1 MNIIET
7 KLGNDGVEGGGD
19 VAGGYL
25 AAFGVQSLGFVV
37 FVCGTLQRRD
47 TGAAAA
53 ARMAMREMRG
63 EGETTAEASASSMRK
78 REHMLGP
85 RTAKH
90 VTLLPKDDTSPMGE
104 ISVLF

>member
-7 KLGNDGVEGGGD
+7 KLGDDGVEGGGD

-37 FVCGTLQRRD
+37 FECVECDTLQRRD

-78 REHMLGP
+78 REHVLGP
-85 RTAKH
+85 RTA
-90 VTLLPKDDTSPMGE
+90 
-104 ISVLF
+104 

>member
-7 KLGNDGVEGGGD
+7 ELGDDGVEGSGD

-25 AAFGVQSLGFVV
+25 AEFGEQSLGFVV
-37 FVCGTLQRRD
+37 LECGTLQRRD
-47 TGAAAA
+47 TGAAAV

-63 EGETTAEASASSMRK
+63 EGDTTAEASASSMRK

-85 RTAKH
+85 RTA
-90 VTLLPKDDTSPMGE
+90 
-104 ISVLF
+104 